1 MMKNAVLLF
10 LSEIHLTK
18 GKYLSSTSYH
28 AAPFADIKCIQTNEA
43 AVKYL
48 LQKLAGQQEML
59 DYIFAFSTQKT
70 KESISYLDGKTGQQV
85 SAIQRDIFASEV
97 ARVCP
102 ELADRVIYVDYDE
115 NCSAERIVSY
125 VLKMVDKIRAVLGNE
140 ADSWRI
146 HTDLTGGMRHAAVLM
161 LSVLHMLKYSGIE
174 IGQAIYANY
183 FREDTSRNRIEDV
196 SSIHRMFE
204 LVSSTDSCI
213 NFASMRE
220 VEKYFAAVP
229 ASEISKCLKDL
240 LVSMQDFSDA
250 VKICRTGRFEQSLK
264 KLAANL
270 QEFKNYQGK
279 SAQEQLFAQ
288 VLETLEK
295 DYGDIIKV
303 EPSRADIIRWCIKK
317 GFLQQAMTLFTEWM
331 PGELVK
337 RKLYYPSP
345 VYDSEIRAT
354 CRKSDMGYKLFENVF
369 VYDFCSTLEKLREKK
384 ENNKPYGITKHS
396 LSMVKI
402 YFQNHQT
409 GPLPEYIDKKLWK
422 SFMQE
427 VEHIADYQR
436 QIRAGRLHIRD
447 FVAEHECLAMVVE
460 GRKKIDGKR
469 NGWKLYDYLM
479 DYKLNAQTIYNYLTA
494 VPGELLRELLE
505 RMSVVPDETQT
516 NQVSIIEVP
525 ATPYYADDYS
535 NLILST
541 GTFNWDD
548 RKETICRMLNE
559 GIVCT
564 DTSDLENLL
573 YVMEI
578 LSWLRKQR
586 NEINH
591 AYNGVDVASS
601 EDVERYILL
610 ALKKIEELG

>member
-10 LSEIHLTK
+10 LSEIHLSK

-48 LQKLAGQQEML
+48 LQKLAGQQETL

-70 KESISYLDGKTGQQV
+70 KETISYVDDRTGQQLAAV
-85 SAIQRDIFASEV
+85 QRDIFAGEV
-97 ARVCP
+97 AKVCP
-102 ELADRVIYVDYDE
+102 ELAKKIIYVDYDE
-115 NCSAERIVSY
+115 NCSAESIVLY
-125 VLKMVDKIRAVLGNE
+125 VLKMVDEIRAILGTE
-140 ADSWRI
+140 DDSWRI

-229 ASEISKCLKDL
+229 EREISKRLRDL
-240 LVSMQDFSDA
+240 LISMQEFSDA
-250 VKICRTGRFEQSLK
+250 VKICRTGRFELSLK

-270 QEFKNYQGK
+270 QAFKNYQGK

-288 VLETLEK
+288 VLETVER
-295 DYGDIIKV
+295 DYGDIIKA
-303 EPSRADIIRWCIKK
+303 EPSRIDIIRWCVKK

-345 VYDSEIRAT
+345 VYDFEIRET
-354 CRKSDMGYKLFENVF
+354 CQKSDLGYKLFENVF

-384 ENNKPYGITKHS
+384 ENNKPNGITKNS
-396 LSMVKI
+396 LNMVRM
-402 YFQNHQT
+402 YFQNNQT

-427 VEHIADYQR
+427 IKYVAAYQD
-436 QIRAGRLHIRD
+436 QIRAGRLYIGD
-447 FVAEHECLAMVVE
+447 FISDHECLAMVLD
-460 GRKKIDGKR
+460 GRKKGDGKR
-469 NGWKLYDYLM
+469 KEWQLYDYLM
-479 DYKLNAQTIYNYLTA
+479 DYKLNAQTIYNYLTV
-494 VPGELLRELLE
+494 VPGELLRDLLE
-505 RMSVVPDETQT
+505 KLSVFPEEPKPEQVP
-516 NQVSIIEVP
+516 VIEVP
-525 ATPYYADDYS
+525 TIPYYAYDYP
-535 NLILST
+535 NLIMST
-541 GTFNWDD
+541 GSFNWDD
-548 RKETICRMLNE
+548 RKESICRMLTE

-564 DTSDLENLL
+564 DTSDIENLL

-601 EDVERYILL
+601 EDVERYIML
-610 ALKKIEELG
+610 ALKKIEQLS

>member
-10 LSEIHLTK
+10 LSEIHLTE

-28 AAPFADIKCIQTNEA
+28 AAPFADIACIQTNEA

-48 LQKLAGQQEML
+48 LQKLAGQQETL

-70 KESISYLDGKTGQQV
+70 KESISYFDARTGQQL
-85 SAIQRDIFASEV
+85 SAVQRDIFASEV
-97 ARVCP
+97 VKVCP
-102 ELADRVIYVDYDE
+102 ELSEKIVYVDYDE
-115 NCSAERIVSY
+115 NCSAESIVAY
-125 VLKMVDKIRAVLGNE
+125 VLRMVDKIRAVLGNE
-140 ADSWRI
+140 ADGWRI

-174 IGQAIYANY
+174 IGQAIYASY
-183 FREDTSRNRIEDV
+183 FRGDISRNRIEDV

-213 NFASMRE
+213 NFASMHE
-220 VEKYFAAVP
+220 VKNYFSAV
-229 ASEISKCLKDL
+229 SEREISKRLREL

-250 VKICRTGRFEQSLK
+250 VKICRTGRFEQSLR
-264 KLAANL
+264 KLAVNL

-288 VLETLEK
+288 VLETLER
-295 DYGDIIKV
+295 DYGDIIKA
-303 EPSRADIIRWCIKK
+303 EPSRIDIIRWCIKK

-345 VYDSEIRAT
+345 LYDLEIRET
-354 CRKSDMGYKLFENVF
+354 CQKSDMGYKLFENVF
-369 VYDFCSTLEKLREKK
+369 VYDFGIKLENLREKK
-384 ENNKPYGITKHS
+384 ANNKPNGITKNS
-396 LSMVKI
+396 LSMVRS
-402 YFQNHQT
+402 YFKNNQT
-409 GPLPEYIDKKLWK
+409 GPLPEYIDKRLWK

-427 VEHIADYQR
+427 IKYVAAYQE
-436 QIRAGRLHIRD
+436 QIRAGRLYIGD
-447 FVAEHECLAMVVE
+447 FVSEHECLAMVLD
-460 GRKKIDGKR
+460 GRKKVDVKR
-469 NGWKLYDYLM
+469 KEWQLYDYLM
-479 DYKLNAQTIYNYLTA
+479 DYNVTSKSICNYLTA
-494 VPGELLRELLE
+494 MPGDLLYTLLE
-505 RMSVVPDETQT
+505 KLSVLPVEPQPEQVP
-516 NQVSIIEVP
+516 VIEVP
-525 ATPYYADDYS
+525 LTHYYAYDYS

-541 GTFNWDD
+541 ESFNWDN
-548 RKETICRMLNE
+548 RKESICRMMTE

-564 DTSDLENLL
+564 DTSDIENLL
-573 YVMEI
+573 HIMEI
-578 LSWLRKQR
+578 LTWLRKQR

-601 EDVERYILL
+601 EDVENYIML
-610 ALKKIEELG
+610 ALKKIEQLS